1 MIYNFFS
8 LGLNCFFF
16 FFVIDWPWPRD
27 IIASY
32 DREKGKERE
41 RETDFYEY
49 KCAETICV
57 LVFCLWM
64 LFSFN
69 LILCIMKIC
78 IILRISSVLCVCLYL
93 MFIQQGL
100 IFIYIFFF
108 FSNPSCEWSE
118 NREPNMKAHT
128 TSVEC
133 VLYMYVYNY
142 YWLIKR
148 TLRHL

>member
-8 LGLNCFFF
+8 LGLNCFLF

-64 LFSFN
+64 LFSFKSYSVHNEN
-69 LILCIMKIC
+69 LYN
-78 IILRISSVLCVCLYL
+78 LRIYSVLCVCLYL

-100 IFIYIFFF
+100 IFIYFFF
-108 FSNPSCEWSE
+108 LFKSILWMIWKPRAQYEGTHNFSWVCF
-118 NREPNMKAHT
+118 
-128 TSVEC
+128 V
-133 VLYMYVYNY
+133 YV
-142 YWLIKR
+142 R
-148 TLRHL
+148 V

>member
-64 LFSFN
+64 LFSFKSYSVHNEN
-69 LILCIMKIC
+69 LYN
-78 IILRISSVLCVCLYL
+78 LRISSVLCVCLYL

-100 IFIYIFFF
+100 IFIYIFFLF
-108 FSNPSCEWSE
+108 KSILWMIWKPRAQYEGTHNFSWVCFVNV
-118 NREPNMKAHT
+118 R
-128 TSVEC
+128 V
-133 VLYMYVYNY
+133 
-142 YWLIKR
+142 
-148 TLRHL
+148 